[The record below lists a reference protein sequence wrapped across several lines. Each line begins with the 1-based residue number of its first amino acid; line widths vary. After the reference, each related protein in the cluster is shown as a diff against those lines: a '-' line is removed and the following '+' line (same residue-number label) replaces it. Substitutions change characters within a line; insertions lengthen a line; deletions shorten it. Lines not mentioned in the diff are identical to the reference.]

1 MTYTEAIQQH
11 SKISTIKALHV
22 DLETGLFEILH
33 LNELEP
39 KSKNNLL
46 SEWTK
51 KYVDGRHISDEQ
63 LSLLVQKAR
72 NLGMPEKYIQDAL
85 AFIKSLKNN

>member
-1 MTYTEAIQQH
+1 MKNQ
-11 SKISTIKALHV
+11 
-22 DLETGLFEILH
+22 
-33 LNELEP
+33 LNLKELNDTL
-39 KSKNNLL
+39 KN
-46 SEWTK
+46 
-51 KYVDGRHISDEQ
+51 ISDEQ

>member
-22 DLETGLFEILH
+22 DLEIGLFEILH

-51 KYVDGRHISDEQ
+51 KYVDEQ

>member
-51 KYVDGRHISDEQ
+51 KYVDEQ